1 MQNRIE
7 HDLWYI
13 EYWSFWLDF
22 RIALMTIVQLLRP
35 RNVY

>member
-1 MQNRIE
+1 VE

-13 EYWSFWLDF
+13 EYWSLWLDL
-22 RIALMTIVQLLRP
+22 RILVTTVFQLLKP